1 LQLKEETASAELRVT
16 TAAGFH
22 SALTVSATGCPHLSH
37 RVQQRALPLIP
48 SRKDWFEGN
57 TTSCPDRSAATERE
71 EKDSK
76 SLDNLILNE
85 LLSNPMIGKL
95 VKHTNAMTDTLFRVS
110 VIIKPAWAAAL
121 AVDGYEIAQ
130 PYEMENADFF
140 RLKDE
145 AEFVVNYGS
154 GNIYID
160 SCSLS
165 LISQQ

>member
-1 LQLKEETASAELRVT
+1 
-16 TAAGFH
+16 
-22 SALTVSATGCPHLSH
+22 
-37 RVQQRALPLIP
+37 
-48 SRKDWFEGN
+48 
-57 TTSCPDRSAATERE
+57 
-71 EKDSK
+71 
-76 SLDNLILNE
+76 
-85 LLSNPMIGKL
+85 
-95 VKHTNAMTDTLFRVS
+95 MTDTLFRVS

-121 AVDGYEIAQ
+121 AVDGYEMAQ

-154 GNIYID
+154 GNICID